1 MTTMNVAKMTETSN
15 DGLDEAV
22 FKAAEGIVDNYE
34 FVGVAVKE
42 TPEED
47 DETVIYAT
55 NNWDSTPEGFIHLPG
70 MDAET
75 LVRMHETCGVRVFNT
90 ADGYLLG

>member
-1 MTTMNVAKMTETSN
+1 MTMNVDKMSETSN

-22 FKAAEGIVDNYE
+22 FQAAEDIVDNYE
-34 FVGVAVKE
+34 FVGVAVME

-47 DETVIYAT
+47 AETVIYAT
-55 NNWDSTPEGFIHLPG
+55 NNWDSTPDGFIRLPG

-75 LVRMHETCGVRVFNT
+75 LVRMHETCGIRVFDK
-90 ADGYLLG
+90 AQGYLLG

>member
-1 MTTMNVAKMTETSN
+1 MTMNVDKMTETSN

-22 FKAAEGIVDNYE
+22 FEAAESVVDNYE
-34 FVGVAVKE
+34 YVGVAVME

-55 NNWDSTPEGFIHLPG
+55 NNLNSTPEGFIRLPG

-75 LVRMHETCGVRVFNT
+75 LYAMHTVCGLRVFNT
-90 ADGYLLG
+90 AQGYLLG

>member
-1 MTTMNVAKMTETSN
+1 MTMNVAKMSETSN

-22 FKAAEGIVDNYE
+22 FKAAEDIVDNYE
-34 FVGVAVKE
+34 YVGVAVME

-47 DETVIYAT
+47 EETVIYAT
-55 NNWDSTPEGFIHLPG
+55 NSWDSTPEGFIHLPG

-75 LVRMHETCGVRVFNT
+75 LVRMHETCGLRVFNKEH
-90 ADGYLLG
+90 GYLLG

>member
-1 MTTMNVAKMTETSN
+1 MTMNVAKMSETSN
-15 DGLDEAV
+15 NGLDEAV

-34 FVGVAVKE
+34 FVGVAVME

-55 NNWDSTPEGFIHLPG
+55 NNLGSVPEVFILLPG
-70 MDAET
+70 ISVET
-75 LVRMHETCGVRVFNT
+75 LVRMHETCGLRVFNT
-90 ADGYLLG
+90 AQGYLLG

>member
-1 MTTMNVAKMTETSN
+1 MTMNVAKMSETSN

-22 FKAAEGIVDNYE
+22 FKAAEDIVDNYE
-34 FVGVAVKE
+34 YVGVAVME

-47 DETVIYAT
+47 AETIIYAT
-55 NNWDSTPEGFIHLPG
+55 NNRDSIPEGFIHLPG

-75 LVRMHETCGVRVFNT
+75 LVALHTTCGLRVFNT

>member
-1 MTTMNVAKMTETSN
+1 MTMNVAKMSETSN

-34 FVGVAVKE
+34 FVGVAVME

-47 DETVIYAT
+47 AETVIYAT
-55 NNWDSTPEGFIHLPG
+55 NNWDSTPDGFIRLPG

-75 LVRMHETCGVRVFNT
+75 LVRMHETCGIRVFDK
-90 ADGYLLG
+90 AQGYLLG

>member
-1 MTTMNVAKMTETSN
+1 MTMDVAKMTETSN

-22 FKAAEGIVDNYE
+22 FEAAENIVDNYE
-34 FVGVAVKE
+34 YVGVAVME

-47 DETVIYAT
+47 AETVIYAT
-55 NNWDSTPEGFIHLPG
+55 NNWDSLPEGFILLPG
-70 MDAET
+70 IDAET
-75 LVRMHETCGVRVFNT
+75 LVRLHVTCGTRVFNK

>member
-1 MTTMNVAKMTETSN
+1 MTMDVAKMTEMSN

-34 FVGVAVKE
+34 YVGVAVMD

-47 DETVIYAT
+47 AETVIYAT
-55 NNWDSTPEGFIHLPG
+55 NNWDSVPEGFILLPG
-70 MDAET
+70 IAAET
-75 LVRMHETCGVRVFNT
+75 LVRLHVTCGTRVFNKEQ
-90 ADGYLLG
+90 GYLLG

>member
-1 MTTMNVAKMTETSN
+1 MTMNVAKMSETSN

-22 FKAAEGIVDNYE
+22 FKAAEDIVDNYE
-34 FVGVAVKE
+34 YVGVAVME

-55 NNWDSTPEGFIHLPG
+55 NNWDSTPKGFIHLPG

-75 LVRMHETCGVRVFNT
+75 LVRMHETCGLRVFNK
-90 ADGYLLG
+90 AQGYLLG